1 MKSLYLLLL
10 LTQNGAGDINAAFVN
25 SDSMAAC
32 ERSRLMVEAIFKSR
46 SIPVLY
52 QQCLLSDLRFS
63 PFEHADTTRVER
75 NHYMIVPPADGNDLR
90 IEPMGD
96 QQGCLALSRQV
107 KPATAYCASSVQSLR
122 E

>member
-1 MKSLYLLLL
+1 MTSLYLLLL
-10 LTQNGAGDINAAFVN
+10 LTQNGAGDVNAAFVN
-25 SDSMAAC
+25 SDSLASC
-32 ERSRLMVEAIFKSR
+32 EGSRLMVEAIFKSR

-63 PFEHADTTRVER
+63 PFQHADSTRVER
-75 NHYMIVPPADGNDLR
+75 HHYLIVPPADGIDLR

-96 QQGCLALSRQV
+96 QQGCLAVRRQV
-107 KPATAYCASSVQSLR
+107 KPATVYCASSVQFLL

>member
-25 SDSMAAC
+25 SDSLESC
-32 ERSRLMVEAIFKSR
+32 EQSRLLVEAIFKSR

-52 QQCLLSDLRFS
+52 QQCLPSELRFS
-63 PFEHADTTRVER
+63 PFQHADSTRVER
-75 NHYMIVPPADGNDLR
+75 HHYLIVPPGEGSDLR
-90 IEPMGD
+90 IEPMEG
-96 QQGCLALSRQV
+96 QQGCLAQRRQV
-107 KPATAYCASSVQSLR
+107 EPMTAYCASSVQGLL